1 VRYAWVSQI
10 LRRHLY
16 LRSQNPFKGVDVGAR
31 IVTSGHG
38 GIFPAGIPVGRVSAV
53 SDDVVRVSL
62 FADIGKTV
70 FVRVL
75 DRPQN
80 ENLRSLN

>member
-1 VRYAWVSQI
+1 
-10 LRRHLY
+10 LEHLPAG
-16 LRSQNPFKGVDVGAR
+16 SGVDVGAR

-38 GIFPAGIPVGRVSAV
+38 GVFPAGIPVGRVSAV